1 MSNQDYEIV
10 IGLEVHSELSTKTKI
25 FCSCPNEFGGEENT
39 HCCPVCMAMPGALP
53 VLNEKVVEYA
63 IKAGLATNCEIASTS
78 KNDRKNYF
86 YPDLP
91 KSYQISQY
99 DMPLCE
105 HGYVEIEVDGEK
117 KKIGLTRI
125 HIEEDAGK
133 LNHDPYGRGSLVDL
147 NRAGVPLIE
156 IVSEPDLRSSK
167 EVDAYLKKLKSILE
181 YIEVSDCKMQEGSL
195 RADVNV
201 SVRKKGSKEFGI
213 RTEMKNM
220 SSFRSIVRAI
230 DYEAQRQIDVLEDG
244 GVITQDTLRWDDV
257 SGKTFSMRS
266 KEDAK
271 DYRYFPEPDLAIIK
285 ISEEMK
291 ENIRKS
297 LPEMPEVRRERY
309 VKEFN
314 LPEYDANVLTAEKAL
329 SDMFE
334 KANSICN
341 NPKTVSNMIMTDI
354 IGYLNA
360 EEMEAKEIPF
370 TAEQLGNLVVLID
383 KGTISS
389 SIAKKVLQEMF
400 KEPKEPQKIIEE
412 KGWVQI
418 SDEGAIKEVVL
429 KILEANPQ
437 SIADYKAG
445 KDRALGFLV
454 GQAMKETRGKANPQM
469 LNKMF
474 LEELNKE
481 NETKGDTPLSFYLD
495 DLFLYLIYCKSTY
508 EKCRSKC

>member
-1 MSNQDYEIV
+1 MSREDYEIV

-25 FCSCPNEFGGEENT
+25 FCSCPTEFGGEPNT
-39 HCCPVCMAMPGALP
+39 HCCPVCMAMPGTLP

-63 IKAGLATNCEIASTS
+63 IKAGLATNCEIASVS

-91 KSYQISQY
+91 KAYQISQY

-105 HGYVEIEVDGEK
+105 HGYVEIEVNGEK

-133 LNHDPYGRGSLVDL
+133 LNHDDYGRGSLVDL

-156 IVSEPDLRSSK
+156 IVSEPDLRSSE
-167 EVDAYLKKLKSILE
+167 EVDLYLKKLKSILE

-201 SVRKKGSKEFGI
+201 SVRKKGQKEFGT

-220 SSFRSIVRAI
+220 NSFKSIVRAI
-230 DYEAQRQIDVLEDG
+230 DYEAERQIEVLEDG
-244 GVITQDTLRWDDV
+244 GKVDQETLRWDDV
-257 SGKTFSMRS
+257 SGKTFPMRD
-266 KEDAK
+266 KEDAQ
-271 DYRYFPEPDLAIIK
+271 DYRYFPDPDLVAIK

-297 LPEMPEVRRERY
+297 LPEMPESRKERY
-309 VKEFN
+309 INEYK
-314 LPEYDANVLTAEKAL
+314 LPEYDSNILISSKYF
-329 SDMFE
+329 SDLFE
-334 KANSICN
+334 GATKICN
-341 NPKTVSNMIMTDI
+341 NPKSVSNWIMTDI
-354 IGYLNA
+354 TKELN
-360 EEMEAKEIPF
+360 EKELEPSDIPF
-370 TAEQLGNLVVLID
+370 TAEELGKLVVLID

-389 SIAKKVLQEMF
+389 SIAKKVLDEMF
-400 KEPKEPQKIIEE
+400 KEPRDPQKIIEE

-418 SDEGAIKEVVL
+418 SDEGAIKEIVL
-429 KILEANPQ
+429 KIIEANPQ
-437 SIADYKAG
+437 SVADFKAG
-445 KDRALGFLV
+445 KDKAVGFLV
-454 GQAMKETRGKANPQM
+454 GQAMKETKGKANPQM

-474 LEELNKE
+474 LEELK
-481 NETKGDTPLSFYLD
+481 K
-495 DLFLYLIYCKSTY
+495 
-508 EKCRSKC
+508 